1 MLKSPGHLT
10 PQTENAALVRRLAMM
25 NAIFSF
31 YFLLFLLFLLET
43 IRYIINKYFN
53 FLFS

>member
-10 PQTENAALVRRLAMM
+10 PQNAALVRRLAMM

-31 YFLLFLLFLLET
+31 YFLL
-43 IRYIINKYFN
+43 
-53 FLFS
+53 